1 MKYDTNIRF
10 LAQFYALPELEKEQF
25 LAQLRKEQEDK
36 SIAVLGTEWGRFA
49 SLSFQTEAE
58 LCEIVGQLLAGMTL
72 EQKVRQMTPNVTA
85 REAKWYYESY
95 CSPAVLAGEDVEL
108 DIPGI
113 RFTDGPAGIV
123 MGFGQCT
130 QFPAAIARAASFDRD
145 LETRVGE
152 AIGKEGRALGANFFG
167 GVCINLVRHPAWG
180 RTQETYGEDPY
191 LLGEMGSAFVRGI
204 QQHLMAGVKHYAVN
218 SMENARFQVNVE
230 VDERSLREVYLPHFK
245 KCVEAGCA
253 AVMSAYN
260 RVNGEWCGH
269 NRRLLRDILKEEWG
283 FDGFVISDFIWG
295 IRDTEDA
302 INGGLDMEMHI
313 EQYYGRYLVKA
324 VQEGY
329 VDESLV
335 DEAARRILSTKLRF
349 ARRLVQNPWSKEV
362 CASGAHIQLA
372 REAAE
377 KSIVL
382 LKNQD
387 QFLPICPQKTR
398 RITVVGRLAK
408 EEYLGDMKGS
418 TGVFPPYC
426 VTVYDALKSYAS
438 QGIALTWCSGE
449 FADEV
454 RFKCRDADVVVV
466 VAGLT
471 WRDEGEFLYVNMA
484 IGGDRDTLALS
495 NADQDMIKWASS
507 ANKNCVVC
515 LQGGSV
521 LCTSGWD
528 ESVKAILMT
537 WYPGMEGGH
546 ALADILFGRVNPS
559 AKMPL
564 SVPASAADTPYFD
577 KNATAIPY
585 DFYHGYFLHDQRQ
598 KPAKYPFGF
607 GLSYTEYRYANLQAK
622 RVGEQI
628 EASVEVANAGQ
639 TDGEEIVQLYVG
651 YEGSRYERHAKD
663 LKSFQR
669 VLIGAGET
677 VTVTFRLGL
686 AELACYSPHEGGWV
700 KEEIAYRILVGPSSD
715 TNALLSMT
723 VR

>member
-25 LAQLRKEQEDK
+25 LAQLRKEQEGK

-49 SLSFQTEAE
+49 SLPFQTEAE
-58 LCEIVGQLLAGMTL
+58 LCAIVEQLLAGMTL

-123 MGFGQCT
+123 IGFGQCT

-180 RTQETYGEDPY
+180 RTQETYGEDPC

-204 QQHLMAGVKHYAVN
+204 QRNMMACVKHYAVN

-269 NRRLLRDILKEEWG
+269 NRHLLRKILKEEWG

-295 IRDTEDA
+295 TRDTEDA
-302 INGGLDMEMHI
+302 INCGLDIEMHI

-324 VQEGY
+324 VREGF
-329 VDESLV
+329 VAENLV
-335 DEAARRILSTKLRF
+335 DEAVRRILRTKLRF
-349 ARRLVQNPWSKEV
+349 AQRLPQNPGGREV
-362 CASGAHIQLA
+362 CASADHTRLA
-372 REAAE
+372 REAAQ

-387 QFLPICPQKTR
+387 HILPINPEKTR
-398 RITVVGRLAK
+398 RITVIGRLAK

-426 VTVYDALKSYAS
+426 VTLFDALKTYESK
-438 QGIALTWCSGE
+438 GLELNWCSGE
-449 FADEV
+449 FAEEV
-454 RFKCRDADVVVV
+454 RHKCRNADVVIV

-484 IGGDRDTLALS
+484 VGGDRDTLALS
-495 NADQDMIKWASS
+495 TADQDMIKWASS
-507 ANKNCVVC
+507 ANKNCIVC

-521 LCTSGWD
+521 IGTGGWD
-528 ESVKAILMT
+528 ESVKGILMA
-537 WYPGMEGGH
+537 WYPGMEGGR

-564 SVPASAADTPYFD
+564 SVPASEADTPYFD
-577 KNATAIPY
+577 KNATAITY
-585 DFYHGYFLHDQRQ
+585 DFYHGYFLHDQRK

-607 GLSYTEYRYANLQAK
+607 GLSYTEYRYANLQAE
-622 RVGEQI
+622 RTGEHI
-628 EASVEVANAGQ
+628 EASAQVTNAGQ
-639 TDGEEIVQLYVG
+639 YDGEEIVQLYVG

-669 VLIGAGET
+669 VFIKAGET
-677 VTVTFRLGL
+677 VTVRFRLGL
-686 AELACYSPHEGGWV
+686 AELACYSPQEGGWIV
-700 KEEIAYRILVGPSSD
+700 EDIPYRILIGPSSAND
-715 TNALLSMT
+715 SLLSVI